1 MPRELTTKMLEE
13 LRTQIKSYFEAY
25 YSALRS
31 EIAGH
36 DALYDSIPR
45 HFKGQREVVT
55 NFCRDGVLIVHLPAE
70 SGQESYVFESDLD
83 SRVEDAV
90 ARYTPTLPSGESAT
104 IIDYSPYEDFG
115 TFSLTEP
122 LRQEENG
129 RTYESEWTRMDIAS
143 WNNLGM
149 WRDKLQA
156 RRLTRNNLTPYLEQ
170 SWRPAPGS
178 HGTLLA
184 GGMYPHSWAAQA
196 KIVTYGVH
204 LRLNYWISARPL
216 PES

>member
-1 MPRELTTKMLEE
+1 MPKELTPEMLDE
-13 LRTQIKSYFEAY
+13 LRFEIKNYFEAY

-45 HFKGQREVVT
+45 YFKGSREVVT

-70 SGQESYVFESDLD
+70 SGQDSYVFESVLD
-83 SRVEDAV
+83 TRVEDAV
-90 ARYTPTLPSGESAT
+90 ANYTPTLPSGKSTT

-115 TFSLTEP
+115 AFSLTEP

-143 WNNLGM
+143 WNNRSM
-149 WRDKLQA
+149 WRDIRKA
-156 RRLTRNNLTPYLEQ
+156 RGLARNDLRPHLEE
-170 SWRPAPGS
+170 
-178 HGTLLA
+178 L
-184 GGMYPHSWAAQA
+184 
-196 KIVTYGVH
+196 
-204 LRLNYWISARPL
+204 
-216 PES
+216 